1 MSVVAVYLCENC
13 GELLRS
19 RFEKDPDN
27 YTETICGE
35 CGRGPTTRL
44 YGANEPIRAIESGL
58 CDSVRSALITE
69 CEVEDGDE
77 WDFTIQVKVKT

>member
-27 YTETICGE
+27 YSEAVCGE

-44 YGANEPIRAIESGL
+44 YGANEPIRAVEKGLSG
-58 CDSVRSALITE
+58 SGMRALITACHPE
-69 CEVEDGDE
+69 NDE
-77 WDFTIQVKVKT
+77 WDYTIEVKVKT